1 MERPCWLPSP
11 NFLSALPLSPTVVAS
26 STKQDNK
33 SHEERNKFT
42 SLTSKKESSNE
53 VCIEGGKSKTG
64 SLPAGGA
71 LKTKSMVA
79 LCCED
84 ESREKMLISSLRI
97 TTQQSPRGNPTSLAK
112 CFLSVSTTWCG
123 FRHSFLSCWNSEILT
138 IMIKWNV

>member
-1 MERPCWLPSP
+1 MEKTLLINESK
-11 NFLSALPLSPTVVAS
+11 LSFALPFPPTVVAS

-53 VCIEGGKSKTG
+53 VRIEGGEVQDQ

-84 ESREKMLISSLRI
+84 ESREK
-97 TTQQSPRGNPTSLAK
+97 K
-112 CFLSVSTTWCG
+112 C
-123 FRHSFLSCWNSEILT
+123 
-138 IMIKWNV
+138 